1 MLANQSFSEAV
12 GQRSGLSAK
21 RSNSVAVVQQS
32 GRTYQQ
38 INLYNYGRI
47 NSNSYPC
54 LLGNV
59 PCAFL
64 DHQHHA
70 ETKRAQEAQGDPSKS
85 INAVSKAGTS
95 R

>member
-1 MLANQSFSEAV
+1 MLVNQSFSEAV

-21 RSNSVAVVQQS
+21 RSDNEVVFQRIGQ
-32 GRTYQQ
+32 TYQQ
-38 INLYNYGRI
+38 IKLYNYGRI

-70 ETKRAQEAQGDPSKS
+70 ESKRAQEA
-85 INAVSKAGTS
+85 
-95 R
+95 